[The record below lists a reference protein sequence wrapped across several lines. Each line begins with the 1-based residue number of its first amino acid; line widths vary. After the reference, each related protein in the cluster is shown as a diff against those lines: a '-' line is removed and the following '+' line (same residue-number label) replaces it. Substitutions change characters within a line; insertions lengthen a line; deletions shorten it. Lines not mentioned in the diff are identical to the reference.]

1 MSQLAKHSEHRI
13 IWTIGNTQIVEDAA
27 PDQGIVPLVKV
38 AMLGIGAISVA
49 SVSPVIAI
57 SLAGYAGMKIFD
69 LATSVGKD
77 GADIAKNIYDEV
89 NGVEV
94 ETVPEHWA
102 KMPQLPEESQPVRI
116 VTQLG
121 EQSAID
127 IPAQPVTSWQNSSTQ
142 AAIDHTQQMKAVCD
156 RNNSFYIAGSKGSGK
171 GTFAANLLR
180 WKLEQYPNAIALI
193 LDPKGD
199 LKESGYW
206 QHDRIKHYSFKGIA
220 LSSEAYQSKIA
231 LFLEEARNLV
241 SQADVARGMRLFIVL
256 DELLTVKESIN
267 PQLFAEFRRFGVSAI
282 STGDSEGVHLVA
294 ITQSFNASDSFG
306 SDELLKNF
314 TTVGLF
320 RKDEYQRAKKLIQYG
335 RSNADSLTSTE
346 FNQLIDKSPVE
357 RVMSIAGEFIP
368 TPKLENHASYDR
380 DSGKVIRQNP
390 VGRNPSEG
398 DLLAEQLK
406 TEVAKLTV
414 PTAQVE
420 PQSLD
425 LFEQFAALLT
435 HESQSELKSF
445 VLWLRDRKGQE
456 ISFEQIK
463 DNWAK
468 RANVKRNRE
477 TIDPFIQMAILQ
489 RLIEPLTNTNW
500 LVRDV

>member
-1 MSQLAKHSEHRI
+1 MSQLTKHSEHRV
-13 IWTIGNTQIVEDAA
+13 IWTFGNTQIVEDAA

-38 AMLGIGAISVA
+38 AMLGIGTISVA

-57 SLAGYAGMKIFD
+57 ALAGYAGMKLFD
-69 LATSVGKD
+69 LATAGGKD
-77 GADIAKNIYDEV
+77 GADIAKNIYDDV

-94 ETVPEHWA
+94 ETVPEGWA

-121 EQSAID
+121 EPSAID
-127 IPAQPVTSWQNSSTQ
+127 VPSVSNWQDTSNRV
-142 AAIDHTQQMKAVCD
+142 AIDYTQQMRAVCD

-171 GTFAANLLR
+171 GMFAANLLR
-180 WKLEQYPNAIALI
+180 WKLEQYPNAISLI

-256 DELLTVKESIN
+256 DELLTVKESISS
-267 PQLFAEFRRFGVSAI
+267 QLFAEFRRFGVSAI
-282 STGDSEGVHLVA
+282 STGDSEGVHLIA
-294 ITQSFNASDSFG
+294 ITQSFNAGDSFG

-346 FNQLIDKSPVE
+346 FNQLIEKSPVE

-368 TPKLENHASYDR
+368 TPKLENHSSYDR
-380 DSGKVIRQNP
+380 DSGKVIRQTP
-390 VGRNPSEG
+390 VGQNPSEG
-398 DLLAEQLK
+398 DRLAEQLK
-406 TEVAKLTV
+406 SEVARMATSTV
-414 PTAQVE
+414 QNGLQMA
-420 PQSLD
+420 D
-425 LFEQFAALLT
+425 RFEQFAALLT

-477 TIDPFIQMAILQ
+477 TIDPFIQMVSLQ

-500 LVRDV
+500 LIRDI